1 MVTSG
6 VRKGTGNCGKD
17 GRGDILPSSA
27 SRGRVPSIGVLETA
41 VAALGPSSRQ
51 YSEKQKRSKL
61 RSDLVF
67 TRVLTFLAPSKEG
80 QVELMERCAS
90 RQGIKLV
97 AEHDTQTRTTMTRL
111 SAAYQQALTPHER
124 SFILQFVNHV
134 SLEEL
139 KGLGFNDVT
148 KPALARSRRNGA
160 ILFQRTKPQQRVKK
174 HSPRQHNRM
183 ATITALCQESSVP
196 AWTSGAVRHCSPDD
210 MRRTLTSPIWS
221 LAKQAEAKGI
231 CAASTFA
238 ANIPGHFVKPTRKTD
253 ICRYCDDVRLKSKQP
268 VVLQELRHHQRCAAR
283 QEEAFRKNIQQA
295 SSAASSMLV
304 IRVDYKG
311 GTVIGH
317 SALERDDVVYG
328 LGLIR
333 ICGFVVWFYSPGLPM
348 PVYIDAV
355 SDVLDSDSSVSCM
368 ALKLAIE
375 KLLSHQKTRAAV
387 QAASTVMIWCDCGQ
401 HFRSQVFV
409 YSALWEVLAWLR
421 KVKQVTVNFF
431 AEKHGKGEC
440 DQHFSVIERYKGQ
453 YEQHMS
459 RIKNVPDFITAQ
471 KAILEAKNSLR
482 RLANDPELLWL
493 FIPYTAQDIP
503 VTPRKTARIPQ
514 IQSTYCISRERS
526 QPLEEAWNLIFSDI
540 WDTKKES
547 QRIEVVFSLKGR
559 RKEVRT
565 SSGVKSCQDSN
576 TPRLKRKRLL
586 QERLLGGVRLTPRSR
601 ASPDSSDEAG
611 DGESA
616 SSSD

>member
-1 MVTSG
+1 
-6 VRKGTGNCGKD
+6 
-17 GRGDILPSSA
+17 
-27 SRGRVPSIGVLETA
+27 VPSIGVLETA